1 MKQRGNPLKHRLTVW
16 IFCIAAL
23 ALFLSGAA
31 GVITFREQELEASRQ
46 TLEELLSLM
55 DAQSHDTDPVAL
67 LEQFSKAAP
76 GKRFTAVA
84 ADGTVVADTAMNPA
98 EMEGHADRPEI
109 IRALETGHGE
119 AIRASDTVGIQM
131 LYEARRFTDGMV
143 VRIAMPLSS
152 VTVLVW
158 RSVAVFLAACALALL
173 LAFLLARKLAGKT
186 AKPVEQAQEAIARVD
201 EKLQSSRSEFTAN
214 VTHELKTPLTSIKGF
229 TDMILSGIV
238 KDPADER
245 RFISMIGI
253 EVDRLIHLI
262 NDILKLSELE
272 TVAIAQP
279 DEAAGLLAVANDVAQ
294 LLRPAAGDV
303 TVTVTGTEQ
312 WAVISPG
319 RLRELVINLMSN
331 AVKYNVPGGSVTVT
345 VEQGGANEVCL
356 RVKDTGIG
364 IPEEDQAHV
373 FERFYRVDKGRS
385 KKAGGTGLGL
395 AIVKHTTAL
404 YGGKIDLKSRVGEGT
419 EITVT
424 LPASNNPSYSSN

>member
-1 MKQRGNPLKHRLTVW
+1 MKQRGNPLKRRLTIW

-31 GVITFREQELEASRQ
+31 GVITFREQELSSSRQ

-55 DAQSHDTDPVAL
+55 DAQSQQTNPVAL

-76 GKRFTAVA
+76 EKRFTAVA
-84 ADGTVVADTAMNPA
+84 TDGTVMADTAVDPT

-109 IRALETGHGE
+109 IQALETGHGE

-131 LYEARRFTDGMV
+131 LYVARRFTDGVV

-158 RSVAVFLAACALALL
+158 RSVAVFMLACAVALM
-173 LAFLLARKLAGKT
+173 LAFLLSRKLAGKT
-186 AKPVEQAQEAIARVD
+186 AEPVVQAQEAIAQVD
-201 EKLQSSRSEFTAN
+201 ERLQTSRSEFTAN

-229 TDMILSGIV
+229 SDMLATDMV
-238 KDPADER
+238 TDPEDR
-245 RFISMIGI
+245 KRFITLIGV
-253 EVDRLIHLI
+253 EADRLINLI
-262 NDILKLSELE
+262 NDVLKVSELE
-272 TVAIAQP
+272 SVAIARP
-279 DEAAGLLAVANDVAQ
+279 DEMAEMLSVVREVAGLL
-294 LLRPAAGDV
+294 RPTAGDV
-303 TVTVTGTEQ
+303 SVTVTGSEQ
-312 WAVISPG
+312 WANISPD
-319 RLRELVINLMSN
+319 RLRELVENLISN

-345 VEQGGANEVCL
+345 VGEGAKSGTVLL
-356 RVKDTGIG
+356 RVADTGIG
-364 IPEEDQAHV
+364 IPEEAQPHV

-404 YGGKIDLKSRVGEGT
+404 YGGTIDLKSRVGEGT
-419 EITVT
+419 EITIT
-424 LPASNNPSYSSN
+424 LPEAKHE